1 MHAPHAPEAL
11 HLEQTHPLDAITAI
25 GTAVLAIVG
34 LVSLALEAHMLA
46 MGAGALGVISGLT
59 GQMFS
64 RTRSERF
71 LDVVGLTCCALSFAL
86 GAAYGGLHFNG

>member
-11 HLEQTHPLDAITAI
+11 HLEETHPLDAVTALA
-25 GTAVLAIVG
+25 TAVLAVVG
-34 LVSLALEAHMLA
+34 LVALGFEAHRLA
-46 MGAGALGVISGLT
+46 MAAGALGVISGLT

-71 LDVVGLTCCALSFAL
+71 LDVVGLTCCALAFAL
-86 GAAYGGLHFNG
+86 GAAYGGLSFNG